1 MHKTYNLS
9 YKGQPWIRLTPQP
22 PYHHLPLGPN
32 LRGAVGV
39 KVAPQRLLQRS
50 LPLCG
55 SHPHLLALIL
65 VQVQEMGARG
75 WAKTGVPGLVPI
87 PEEGLI
93 EPEATP
99 QTAIQSIIA
108 G

>member
-22 PYHHLPLGPN
+22 PYHHLPPGPN
-32 LRGAVGV
+32 LRGAAGV
-39 KVAPQRLLQRS
+39 KLALKRLLQQS
-50 LPLCG
+50 LPLSG

-65 VQVQEMGARG
+65 VQVQEMGAPG
-75 WAKTGVPGLVPI
+75 LVKTGVPGLVPI

>member
-1 MHKTYNLS
+1 MD
-9 YKGQPWIRLTPQP
+9 
-22 PYHHLPLGPN
+22 
-32 LRGAVGV
+32 
-39 KVAPQRLLQRS
+39 PQRLLQRS
-50 LPLCG
+50 PRLSG
-55 SHPHLLALIL
+55 SHPHLLVHILVL
-65 VQVQEMGARG
+65 VQVLEVLAKMGVPL
-75 WAKTGVPGLVPI
+75 GVPGLVPI